1 MTTQNAARLFEAVKR
16 DQALQEK
23 LKATANPEAFVKIAR
38 ERGYDFTLEEL
49 DREIDKLSEEDLAA
63 IVNPGWGTRRHL
75 NPR

>member
-1 MTTQNAARLFEAVKR
+1 MTQQNAARLFEAVKR

-23 LKATANPEAFVKIAR
+23 LKATANPEAFIKIAR
-38 ERGYDFTLEEL
+38 ERGYEFTAEEL

>member
-1 MTTQNAARLFEAVKR
+1 MTQQNAARLFEAVKR

-23 LKATANPEAFVKIAR
+23 LKATANPEAFIKIAR
-38 ERGYDFTLEEL
+38 ERGYEFTVEEL

>member
-1 MTTQNAARLFEAVKR
+1 MTQQNAARLFEAVKR

-23 LKATANPEAFVKIAR
+23 LKATANPEAFIKIAR
-38 ERGYDFTLEEL
+38 ERGYEFTLQEL
-49 DREIDKLSEEDLAA
+49 DREIDKLSEEDLAN

>member
-1 MTTQNAARLFEAVKR
+1 MTQQNAARLFEAVKR

-23 LKATANPEAFVKIAR
+23 LKATANPEAFINIAR
-38 ERGYDFTLEEL
+38 ERGYEFTLEEL

>member
-1 MTTQNAARLFEAVKR
+1 MTQQNAARLFEAVKR

-38 ERGYDFTLEEL
+38 ERGYEFTVEEL
-49 DREIDKLSEEDLAA
+49 DAEIDKMSEEDLAA

>member
-1 MTTQNAARLFEAVKR
+1 MTQQNAARLFEAVKR

-23 LKATANPEAFVKIAR
+23 LKATANPEAFIKIAR
-38 ERGYDFTLEEL
+38 ERGYEFTPEEL

>member
-1 MTTQNAARLFEAVKR
+1 MTQQNAARLFEAVKR

-23 LKATANPEAFVKIAR
+23 LKATANPEAFIKIAR
-38 ERGYDFTLEEL
+38 ERGYEFTLEEL